1 MQHRAPF
8 TGSGGEDATVQNPKA
23 ARVRG
28 LFLGGGTGMAIVAKK
43 RGGLP
48 ERERL
53 ACGGRAAR
61 WKRVVPWAG
70 AAVLLALVALLAWR
84 AAGRRP
90 AAEARASA
98 APDPLW
104 GRTAPPSELK
114 PARTEPRLPA
124 AGEPP
129 APTVGGPATELAA
142 ERPEVATYNEG
153 GDAAPPVAGKPPALP
168 EPPKREKPKR
178 TYPTIAESVISGFA
192 NTRPGYPPPAMLRL
206 PTAESIEEILD
217 TPIEIMEDDDEATVA
232 LKENCARMKEEIKAY
247 IADGGTAEN
256 FLLWYH
262 NELTK
267 DYNDW
272 RASQQRIVQL
282 LKDGELEE
290 AERFAEEANADFAAR
305 GIRSVTLPQR
315 LVERI
320 TGE

>member
-1 MQHRAPF
+1 MGNS
-8 TGSGGEDATVQNPKA
+8 GSQKSSFHP
-23 ARVRG
+23 
-28 LFLGGGTGMAIVAKK
+28 M
-43 RGGLP
+43 
-48 ERERL
+48 
-53 ACGGRAAR
+53 
-61 WKRVVPWAG
+61 
-70 AAVLLALVALLAWR
+70 
-84 AAGRRP
+84 
-90 AAEARASA
+90 
-98 APDPLW
+98 
-104 GRTAPPSELK
+104 
-114 PARTEPRLPA
+114 
-124 AGEPP
+124 GEPP
-129 APTVGGPATELAA
+129 APTVGGLATELAA

-153 GDAAPPVAGKPPALP
+153 GYAAPPVVGKPPALP

-178 TYPTIAESVISGFA
+178 TYSTIAESVISGFA

>member
-1 MQHRAPF
+1 M
-8 TGSGGEDATVQNPKA
+8 S
-23 ARVRG
+23 
-28 LFLGGGTGMAIVAKK
+28 IVAKK
-43 RGGLP
+43 RGGSLP
-48 ERERL
+48 KET
-53 ACGGRAAR
+53 R
-61 WKRVVPWAG
+61 WKRVVPL
-70 AAVLLALVALLAWR
+70 AVLLALAAVVAWR
-84 AAGRRP
+84 FAGGSRFRATGAGSVDAASEEGAAGRP
-90 AAEARASA
+90 ENAPYHEGAAEARKRVPPGASA
-98 APDPLW
+98 
-104 GRTAPPSELK
+104 GET
-114 PARTEPRLPA
+114 PASP
-124 AGEPP
+124 EPP
-129 APTVGGPATELAA
+129 PTEEHAASRAEGASGLADETPALQE
-142 ERPEVATYNEG
+142 
-153 GDAAPPVAGKPPALP
+153 PPPPPA
-168 EPPKREKPKR
+168 PPKREKPKR

-217 TPIEIMEDDDEATVA
+217 TPIEIAEDDDETTVA
-232 LKENCARMKEEIKAY
+232 LKENCARMKEEMKAY

-305 GIRSVTLPQR
+305 GIRSVMLPQR

-320 TGE
+320 TGQ